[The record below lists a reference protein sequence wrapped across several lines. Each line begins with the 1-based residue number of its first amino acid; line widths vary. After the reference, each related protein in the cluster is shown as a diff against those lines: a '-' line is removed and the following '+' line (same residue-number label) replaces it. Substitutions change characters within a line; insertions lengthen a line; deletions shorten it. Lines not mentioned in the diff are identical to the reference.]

1 MRRAAGEKNT
11 GQEEQVSVRL
21 GVNVDHVATIREA
34 RKGKEPDPVFA
45 AHVAEMA
52 GADQIT
58 IHLREDRRHIQDRD
72 LHILRQTVF
81 TAVNLEMA
89 VAEPIIR
96 IALDV
101 KPEQV
106 TLVPERRQE
115 ITTEGGLD
123 VAAKKKRI
131 AAAVKRFHKKRIKVS
146 LFIGPDPGQIEA
158 SAEVG
163 ADAVELHTGA
173 YANAHRDRAVK
184 RELKRLT
191 KAAELADSMGLIV
204 AAGHGLNYHNVEPIV
219 AIPQIVEVNIGHSI
233 VSRAVFTGLE
243 VAIRDMKSLLVR

>member
-1 MRRAAGEKNT
+1 
-11 GQEEQVSVRL
+11 VRL

-34 RKGKEPDPVFA
+34 RKGQEPDPVFA

-58 IHLREDRRHIQDRD
+58 VHLREDRRHIQDRD
-72 LHILRQTVF
+72 LRILRQSVF
-81 TAVNLEMA
+81 TAINLEMA
-89 VAEPIIR
+89 VAEPIMR
-96 IALDV
+96 IALNV

-115 ITTEGGLD
+115 VTTEGGLD
-123 VAAKKKRI
+123 VASKKKKI
-131 AAAVKRFHKKRIKVS
+131 AGAIKRLRSKRIKVS
-146 LFIGPDPGQIEA
+146 LFIDPDANQIEA
-158 SAEVG
+158 SAQVK

-173 YANAHRDRAVK
+173 YANARRDRAVR

-191 KAAELADSMGLIV
+191 EAAELADSLGLIV
-204 AAGHGLNYHNVEPIV
+204 AAGHGLNYHNIEPVV

-233 VSRAVFTGLE
+233 ISRAIFTGIE

>member
-1 MRRAAGEKNT
+1 M
-11 GQEEQVSVRL
+11 SVRL

-58 IHLREDRRHIQDRD
+58 VHLREDRRHIQDRD
-72 LHILRQTVF
+72 LRILRQTVF
-81 TAVNLEMA
+81 TAINLEMA

-123 VAAKKKRI
+123 VASKKKKIAGAVRRLHAKK
-131 AAAVKRFHKKRIKVS
+131 IKVS
-146 LFIGPDPGQIEA
+146 LFIDPETDQIEA
-158 SAEVG
+158 SAQVG

-173 YANAHRDRAVK
+173 YANARSDRAVK
-184 RELKRLT
+184 RELKRLAQ
-191 KAAELADSMGLIV
+191 AAELADGLGLVV
-204 AAGHGLNYHNVEPIV
+204 AAGHGLNYHNIEPIV
-219 AIPQIVEVNIGHSI
+219 AMQRIVEVNIGHSI
-233 VSRAVFTGLE
+233 ISRAVFTGLE

>member
-1 MRRAAGEKNT
+1 M
-11 GQEEQVSVRL
+11 SVRL

-34 RKGKEPDPVFA
+34 RKGQEPDPIFA

-72 LHILRQTVF
+72 LRILRQTVF
-81 TAVNLEMA
+81 TAINLEMA

-115 ITTEGGLD
+115 VTTEGGLD
-123 VAAKKKRI
+123 VASKKKRI
-131 AAAVKRFHKKRIKVS
+131 AGAINRFHSKRIKVS
-146 LFIGPDPGQIEA
+146 LFIDPDPEQIEA
-158 SAEVG
+158 SAQVK

-173 YANAHRDRAVK
+173 YANARRDRAVR

-191 KAAELADSMGLIV
+191 AAAELADSLGLIV
-204 AAGHGLNYHNVEPIV
+204 AAGHGLNYHNIEPIV

-233 VSRAVFTGLE
+233 ISRAVFTGLE